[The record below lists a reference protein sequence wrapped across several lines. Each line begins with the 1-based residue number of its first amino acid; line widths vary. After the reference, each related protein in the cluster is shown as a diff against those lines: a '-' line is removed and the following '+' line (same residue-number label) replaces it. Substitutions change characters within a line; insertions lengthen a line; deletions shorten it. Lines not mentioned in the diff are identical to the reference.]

1 MTDTPIVSV
10 ITPHRLGLKRSRYL
24 SEVKESLLHQKNGP
38 IEWLVCI
45 DGGTQ
50 EQIEDEI
57 PLSLQEG
64 TTHLSVKVL
73 HTYGR
78 LSGASATRNYALT
91 HAKGDYIS
99 SVDDDDI
106 LPANVFVNR
115 LELLETHPDL
125 HWAGGWLQDIDGQ
138 KNGVWYPP
146 ATARVYAAGEIFE
159 QWEAPSSEFP
169 MNTAGLLMRKQSL
182 QAVGGWQGL
191 PTAEDFGLIMGLTGA
206 YPGVIV
212 DEVIYLYR
220 KHAEQTMQSSGFQE
234 IEQHVRQAV
243 WDRAAALTK

>member
-1 MTDTPIVSV
+1 MTTIPTISV
-10 ITPHRLGLKRSRYL
+10 ITPHRLGLTRSSYL
-24 SEVKESLLHQKNGP
+24 MEVKESLLRQEGVS
-38 IEWLVCI
+38 IDWLICV

-50 EQIEDEI
+50 ERIEQEM
-57 PLSLQEG
+57 PSSLQVG
-64 TTHLSVKVL
+64 TSQLSINIL
-73 HTYGR
+73 HTHGR
-78 LSGASATRNYALT
+78 SSGASAARNYALT
-91 HAKGDYIS
+91 HAKGDYVS

-106 LPANVFVNR
+106 LPADVFANR

-125 HWAGGWLQDIDGQ
+125 HWAGGWLQDMDGQ

-159 QWEAPSSEFP
+159 QWEAPNSEFP
-169 MNTAGLLMRKQSL
+169 MNTAGLLMKKQSL

-191 PTAEDFGLIMGLTGA
+191 PTAEDFGLVMGLTGS

-220 KHAEQTMQSSGFQE
+220 KHGEQTMQSPGFQE

-243 WDRAAALTK
+243 WDRAVALTK